1 MLVGCPSYF
10 GYKRC
15 CQAKKRAYLG
25 EEDET
30 ERRVSE
36 SSLRNF
42 AFIDSTACTRDFEE
56 AKHAFGRGESDSTTD
71 ITGIVTQTRR
81 GPPTEED
88 FDDAETVIMPMDPD
102 TVRSTL
108 QQQHAD
114 ADAALQAQSVPRF
127 LIKANMSPMRRRSGS
142 SFNHQPLTSE
152 SRASTGT
159 REDSFASVSTGNSTR
174 SGRPLAESATV
185 SRSASLRPAVQMT
198 APPQLSHE
206 EIHSQPSLSPAGT
219 LSAYS
224 RATSISRTSSSRPTT
239 TPPPQVSHE
248 MANTQPQSS
257 LPHQAPQP
265 KYSSATLVSRN
276 PSPHPSVTPVRRV
289 SHEEKSQQPDT
300 SSKGLQSNDSDD
312 FYKHSSD
319 GPRRRGSS
327 QTTWSEGLG
336 DSGRSI
342 NIQVTQHASQP
353 ISAPVPTRPSQD
365 GAPPPFMTTSAPPAT
380 PPPPVPHSRKSMTQ

>member
-1 MLVGCPSYF
+1 MTHLLTRALWTRCPVLPTCIWPRRTSLCISGRPTISTSF
-10 GYKRC
+10 GW
-15 CQAKKRAYLG
+15 
-25 EEDET
+25 
-30 ERRVSE
+30 
-36 SSLRNF
+36 
-42 AFIDSTACTRDFEE
+42 
-56 AKHAFGRGESDSTTD
+56 
-71 ITGIVTQTRR
+71 
-81 GPPTEED
+81 
-88 FDDAETVIMPMDPD
+88 
-102 TVRSTL
+102 
-108 QQQHAD
+108 
-114 ADAALQAQSVPRF
+114 
-127 LIKANMSPMRRRSGS
+127 RRRYI
-142 SFNHQPLTSE
+142 FNVTSYC
-152 SRASTGT
+152 
-159 REDSFASVSTGNSTR
+159 SVVIL
-174 SGRPLAESATV
+174 GRPLAESATV

-380 PPPPVPHSRKSMTQ
+380 PPPPVPHSRKSMTQWKALRALSNLRTLYKLRYDVHMMTNSLRKCFRLLHIDPVQDIAPLATKTPAFAKSSLWANAFAWCMLLKFEASLI